1 MYNLC
6 VTSLHSHITLL
17 NCNHYKFTLISH
29 IPCYTYANTYY
40 HSFLHYS
47 LPSLIYTYYQC
58 LTSYLHVYSYTLSQ
72 YIPFLI
78 PYLLYIL
85 ISYSHNYIFH
95 SFHICIL
102 LFVIFYF
109 HIFSFYIFTHFS
121 LHFYF
126 ILSSHIHIYITSS
139 HSIFIYVLIPL
150 YIFHTHTICIS
161 IHSVTLT
168 NTT

>member
-47 LPSLIYTYYQC
+47 LPFKFIYIINVPYIFLY
-58 LTSYLHVYSYTLSQ
+58 
-72 YIPFLI
+72 YIPFLT
-78 PYLLYIL
+78 PVLLHIL

-95 SFHICIL
+95 SLHICIL
-102 LFVIFYF
+102 SFVIFYF
-109 HIFSFYIFTHFS
+109 HIFSFYIFTHSSF
-121 LHFYF
+121 H
-126 ILSSHIHIYITSS
+126 ILSSHIYIFTYTLP
-139 HSIFIYVLIPL
+139 FLIPYS
-150 YIFHTHTICIS
+150 YICSYCIIYSSYTHHMHMYSFC
-161 IHSVTLT
+161 
-168 NTT
+168 